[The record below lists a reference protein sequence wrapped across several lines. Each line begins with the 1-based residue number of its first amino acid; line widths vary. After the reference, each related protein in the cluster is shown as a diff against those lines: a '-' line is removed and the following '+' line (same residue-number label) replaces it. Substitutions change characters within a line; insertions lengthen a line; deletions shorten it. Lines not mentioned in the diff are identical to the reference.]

1 MINIEESFN
10 RTSAP
15 KNDRPIKLQLQFKG
29 ADGIRVFGQKL
40 DFFYKTLKQQF
51 DQQTM
56 KLSPTAVMCM
66 RKTVCELIYQPPT
79 SLETSTDHSHSG
91 IIHKFSLAGCCTKS
105 EVKGNDHYD
114 QSALWMEVDLDDLHR
129 VSAQGRAPSKHKGAR
144 PFGER
149 PLSEGRAPVLM
160 DLMLFSPKI

>member
-51 DQQTM
+51 DQQTI

-114 QSALWMEVDLDDLHR
+114 QSALWMEVDLDDLHLT
-129 VSAQGRAPSKHKGAR
+129 AQHLSKINLTRYPVGKNTNTTKTAATTGRYS
-144 PFGER
+144 
-149 PLSEGRAPVLM
+149 
-160 DLMLFSPKI
+160 